1 MQHPKIFVQDNFFEE
16 DFLKNI
22 QKEIVTMP
30 FSSRYNDIATKN
42 KKNLNMGQRTYHQV
56 ELLQNSL
63 VVSKVKDK
71 IKQHFNVGGIQE
83 MLSYYFLSFP
93 NTNPIPH
100 EDKSVYNCLIYLLG
114 DTLINNGTGFYEKNQ
129 NEYVLHTHIGFKEN
143 RAIFFSSSIWH
154 SPLQFAGNST
164 PRYIMANFIDKTD
177 KEEYAKQ

>member
-1 MQHPKIFVQDNFFEE
+1 MKSNIYIQDNFFE
-16 DFLKNI
+16 DNFLKKI
-22 QKEIVTMP
+22 QKEIVSMQ
-30 FSSRYNDIATKN
+30 FSSRYNDIATN
-42 KKNLNMGQRTYHQV
+42 DKKNLNISQRTYHQV
-56 ELLQNSL
+56 DLSQDSL
-63 VVSKVKDK
+63 VVSEVKHK

-100 EDKSVYNCLIYLLG
+100 NDKSVYNCLIYLLG

-129 NEYVLHTHIGFKEN
+129 NEYILHTHIGFKQN

-164 PRYIMANFIDKTD
+164 PRYVMANFIDKTD